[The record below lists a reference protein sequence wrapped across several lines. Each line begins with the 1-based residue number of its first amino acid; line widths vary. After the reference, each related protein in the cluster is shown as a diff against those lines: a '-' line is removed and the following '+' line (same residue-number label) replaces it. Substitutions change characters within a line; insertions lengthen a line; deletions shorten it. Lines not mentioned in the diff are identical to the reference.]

1 MCLYDFQ
8 VKHDDVS
15 TWLVDSSS
23 KKWLFVVSITFVVI
37 TSVTA
42 MCIQCWKSALR
53 ISHYCLFYCLSVYI
67 FLFFHQ
73 QQNKEKEMKSRCLD
87 SACGLCYL
95 SMHIDRQWLS
105 FFNRSIE
112 NQHVPGMCSVSDVWT
127 VHKNLHFLSIS
138 WLKESWSTCSI
149 LLA

>member
-1 MCLYDFQ
+1 MIICCLNYLCRHNISYSN
-8 VKHDDVS
+8 VHTVLK
-15 TWLVDSSS
+15 
-23 KKWLFVVSITFVVI
+23 VSIENQSLLSFLL
-37 TSVTA
+37 SF
-42 MCIQCWKSALR
+42 CI
-53 ISHYCLFYCLSVYI
+53 Y

-112 NQHVPGMCSVSDVWT
+112 NNWKLFQGCAVSRMCEQYTRIFIFFPSHGW
-127 VHKNLHFLSIS
+127 KNLGV
-138 WLKESWSTCSI
+138 
-149 LLA
+149 LAVYCLHKVSLV